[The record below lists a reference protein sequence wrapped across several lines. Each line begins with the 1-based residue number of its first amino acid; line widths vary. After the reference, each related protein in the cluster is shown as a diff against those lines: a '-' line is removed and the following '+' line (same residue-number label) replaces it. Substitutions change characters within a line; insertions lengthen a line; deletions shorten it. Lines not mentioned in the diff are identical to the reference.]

1 MNVHKRSNTYQYD
14 FYYEGKRYRKGG
26 FLTKREAKIAMTIKH
41 SNLIDGFELSN
52 QIAFVTYYRKWLE
65 VTKLGVIHE
74 TSYNRY
80 ITAIKVFEDCFGNI
94 PINEIDLLSYR
105 AFLRDYGQGYYLNHG
120 VIRPRSTNTVSK
132 LNNCLNQAFES
143 AIEQGLIKRNPCK
156 NANPRGVKASQSIED
171 KFMTL
176 SELKSLI
183 KHVKNKPYLSYL
195 YIYILIITGSRFKP
209 VQRLRY
215 DHLDFENS
223 RIYLDDRK
231 NIYSA
236 RFVKVRKED
245 LDYIQSI
252 IDLHD
257 KNQNGYIFHNKI
269 NFINYSTVN
278 KVVSDFC
285 LNNGLQKYTLKS
297 LRHTHCSY
305 LLAKGVSTQ
314 YISKRLGHAD
324 IHTTIKIYSHLIKE
338 FESEEDKEVVNYLNE
353 FFL

>member
-1 MNVHKRSNTYQYD
+1 
-14 FYYEGKRYRKGG
+14 
-26 FLTKREAKIAMTIKH
+26 
-41 SNLIDGFELSN
+41 
-52 QIAFVTYYRKWLE
+52 
-65 VTKLGVIHE
+65 
-74 TSYNRY
+74 
-80 ITAIKVFEDCFGNI
+80 
-94 PINEIDLLSYR
+94 
-105 AFLRDYGQGYYLNHG
+105 
-120 VIRPRSTNTVSK
+120 
-132 LNNCLNQAFES
+132 
-143 AIEQGLIKRNPCK
+143 
-156 NANPRGVKASQSIED
+156 
-171 KFMTL
+171 MTL

-305 LLAKGVSTQ
+305 LLAKGVSIQ